1 MYNVHYLERT
11 IAILTRRNAHLQDY
25 TQLFYDSDGDIWPA
39 QSYISWCSPL
49 FIFICSIAP
58 HGEHRAPRWGA
69 RWPRCSPRGAMLPM
83 GSTNAPWGAPCSP
96 LGEHG
101 GEHDASIGGAPCSPW
116 GSTMLP
122 VGSTEGSTEGSTVL
136 PMGSTGGAP
145 HSLGSMADSVLP
157 TTTRQVHQVKPSA
170 PDHLCR
176 LEHRCPD
183 LTSNARRLGFTW
195 WHKKREMGAPNRCS
209 PWGARC
215 SLWGA
220 RCYI

>member
-1 MYNVHYLERT
+1 MASVLPTGSN
-11 IAILTRRNAHLQDY
+11 
-25 TQLFYDSDGDIWPA
+25 
-39 QSYISWCSPL
+39 
-49 FIFICSIAP
+49 AP
-58 HGEHRAPRWGA
+58 HGEHQ
-69 RWPRCSPRGAMLPM
+69 CSL
-83 GSTNAPWGAPCSP
+83 GSTVFPPWGAPCSP
-96 LGEHG
+96 VGSTVLPREHG

-122 VGSTEGSTEGSTVL
+122 VGSTEGSTVL

-183 LTSNARRLGFTW
+183 ITSNARRLGFTW